1 MAFGRSASP
10 RSIAPTEP
18 AASWEAPRAA
28 TAKPDSAAPALI
40 KGSLTVTG
48 ALSFLRENGRRILT
62 LALALFALGVIVLM
76 VLPVRYAATALVV
89 VDPRELR
96 VTSEQDVLP
105 GIGQDAAALQSQIEI
120 AKSDGFLRPLI
131 EQLKI
136 ADDADIAGG
145 YTDMTRLLEKFRN
158 RLDISRRG
166 LTYVIAISFTSN
178 NAERAAHYANAIAE
192 AFVASQGRVR
202 TEATDEAADWLKDR
216 LKALNERLRV
226 SEDAVA
232 AFRFEHKILNAGKDS
247 TTQQL
252 RVTDLNQQV
261 SAARAR
267 TEEAKARYE
276 QVQRDLKANVEGPV
290 KQDLLSML
298 RAQRSTLND
307 QIAQKKAVYGDRHPD
322 LAISYSQLADINRQI
337 EVERKKNIDTVKSEY
352 EAQLEQQNALEK
364 QLRAVE
370 TQMLVDGQA
379 LVKLQELQ
387 RDADANKNI
396 YEQFLSRFKTTNEQR
411 QLQSSQTK
419 IASLAIPPMRSTRP
433 PLALLLAALAIG
445 SILTSTAAVAAMGS
459 MSDGPAPA
467 EAPAQTP
474 AQTLARAE
482 AAEAQVQR
490 PAPAARQPEAMPN
503 LPVWARIPDL
513 APGAVANTVWQRPI
527 TATAELDLG
536 AYLRPLLERID
547 RAPVRGCKVALV
559 LSVGKGAGGNTVA
572 RSLNRAAVNRGMMS
586 VLIRLQPEF
595 AGAQPPV
602 TEWQDGSTTAGLQ
615 SIDELLSAGRKADA
629 RPEDDIRSEF
639 DLIVVHASNLAL
651 QPDAIALAAHAD
663 LIIPVVR
670 AGELGSAAMRRVT
683 AALSRYNTVPTGLV
697 VNHAP
702 AGSVAPEGSALSRAV

>member
-1 MAFGRSASP
+1 MAFGSRASP
-10 RSIAPTEP
+10 RSIAPTEQ

-28 TAKPDSAAPALI
+28 KAKPDGASPGLT
-40 KGSLTVTG
+40 KGSLTVSGT
-48 ALSFLRENGRRILT
+48 LSFLRENGRRILT
-62 LALALFALGVIVLM
+62 LALALFALGVVALM

-89 VDPRELR
+89 LDPRELR

-136 ADDADIAGG
+136 ADDEDIAGG
-145 YTDMTRLLEKFRN
+145 YTDMTRLLERFRN
-158 RLDISRRG
+158 RLEITRRG

-178 NAERAAHYANAIAE
+178 RPDRAAYYANAIAE

-202 TEATDEAADWLKDR
+202 TEATDEAAGWLQDR
-216 LKALNERLRV
+216 LKTLSERLRA

-232 AFRFEHKILNAGKDS
+232 AFRLEHNIVNAGKES

-252 RVTDLNQQV
+252 RVTDLTQQV

-276 QVQRDLKANVEGPV
+276 QVQRDVKANVEGPV

-298 RAQRSTLND
+298 RAQRSALND

-337 EVERKKNIDTVKSEY
+337 EIERKKNIDTAKSEY

-364 QLRAVE
+364 QLKAVE
-370 TQMLVDGQA
+370 TKMLRDGQA

-387 RDADANKNI
+387 RDADANRNI

-411 QLQSSQTK
+411 QLQASQTK
-419 IASLAIPPMRSTRP
+419 IASVAIPPLRSTRP

-445 SILTSTAAVAAMGS
+445 SLLTSTAAVAVTTSLSADKPES
-459 MSDGPAPA
+459 VEAPVSREAEETPNRQVSPPAAAARPA
-467 EAPAQTP
+467 EA
-474 AQTLARAE
+474 
-482 AAEAQVQR
+482 
-490 PAPAARQPEAMPN
+490 MPR
-503 LPVWARIPDL
+503 LPVWARIPEL
-513 APGAVANTVWQRPI
+513 APGGGINTVWQRPVS
-527 TATAELDLG
+527 ASAELDLG
-536 AYLRPLLERID
+536 PHLRPLLERID
-547 RAPVRGCKVALV
+547 RVPVRGCKVALV
-559 LSVGKGAGGNTVA
+559 LSVGKSAGGNTVA

-595 AGAQPPV
+595 AGSQPPV

-615 SIDELLSAGRKADA
+615 SIDELLSAGRKPDA

-639 DLIVVHASNLAL
+639 DLIVVHAGNLAL

-663 LIIPVVR
+663 LIVLVAR
-670 AGELGSAAMRRVT
+670 AGELGSSAMRRVT
-683 AALSRYNTVPTGLV
+683 AALARYAAVPTGLV
-697 VNHAP
+697 VNHVPADSMAP
-702 AGSVAPEGSALSRAV
+702 QPDGGALGLAV

>member
-337 EVERKKNIDTVKSEY
+337 EVERKKNIDTAKSEY

-595 AGAQPPV
+595 AGTQPPV